1 LNKLEAFFH
10 DFKQDFTAGAE
21 VNQQFRLET
30 FMETIAAEL
39 EDMGIIH
46 GFDFAHY
53 RAQKGMR
60 IDGYF
65 FNDDGL
71 LELFIT
77 DFDDRQKLES
87 LTRTDTNAIFKR
99 GSNFLK
105 ASLNKYLYQELE
117 ESSQGYGLSREIHDR
132 KNTIRRVN
140 FFLFSERLISDQIRS
155 LDDENID
162 GITISYQIWDI
173 SRLERVRNSAG
184 HKEPLDI
191 IFSEFG
197 HEDMPC
203 LNAGTN
209 SSGLES
215 YLVVV
220 PGFVLADLY
229 EKYGARLLEQN
240 VRCFLQARGNVN
252 KGIRKTIIEQPEM
265 FFSYN
270 NGITATAESLKVV
283 HSKMGTKIQSINDL
297 QIVNGGQTTASLFH
311 TRRKDKASLENV
323 FVQMKLS
330 VVKLQEIERIVPLIS
345 EYANTQNKVNAADF
359 FSNHPFHIRMESFS
373 RRVWAPAADG
383 ELRETKW
390 FYERAR
396 GQFADAQ
403 STLTKAEK
411 KKFLIQNPKKQKF
424 DKNQIAKYEN
434 VWDEHPRFV
443 NLGNSKNFSQYAKR
457 IGKEWKF
464 SESKFNEDYYKRLI
478 ARVICFKTTEQ
489 LVSKQEW
496 YTTARAN
503 IVAYTLA
510 LVSEICKNTKYTID
524 HESIWKAQSISLEL
538 KKAILKISKIVNIE
552 LFEKRPPKMTNTREY
567 AKKDICWENI
577 RKNIP
582 ILISEMPDSFYVDL
596 IALDEQKSRSKSAK
610 KIQNMDD
617 LIAIQSL
624 IVKLPVDT
632 WRKIKKQ
639 GLQKRILTPKE
650 MSVVDLIERGRLPSE
665 KQSLVLYNVLE
676 KARREAIIK

>member
-1 LNKLEAFFH
+1 MNKLEAFFH
-10 DFKQDFTAGAE
+10 DFKQDFTAGAQ

-46 GFDFAHY
+46 GFDFTHY

-140 FFLFSERLISDQIRS
+140 FFLFSERLISDQIKS

-162 GITISYQIWDI
+162 GITVNYQIWDI

-197 HEDMPC
+197 HEDIPC

-220 PGFVLADLY
+220 PGFILADLY

-252 KGIRKTIIEQPEM
+252 KGIRKTIIEEPEM

-283 HSKMGTKIQSINDL
+283 HGKMGTKIQSINDL

-330 VVKLQEIERIVPLIS
+330 VVKLQEIEKIVPLIS

-443 NLGNSKNFSQYAKR
+443 NLGNSKNFAQYAKR
-457 IGKEWKF
+457 IGNEWKL

-510 LVSEICKNTKYTID
+510 LISEICKNTKYTID

-552 LFEKRPPKMTNTREY
+552 LFEKRPPKMTNIREY

-596 IALDEQKSRSKSAK
+596 VALDEQKSRSKSAK

-650 MSVVDLIERGRLPSE
+650 MSVVDLIARGRLPSE
-665 KQSLVLYNVLE
+665 KQSLILYNVLE

>member
-1 LNKLEAFFH
+1 MNKLEAFFH